1 METIASETDKISEGV
16 ENYDTVLQ
24 NILNAN
30 LDNQQILLKN
40 QQAIIE
46 LITLVINKPQNKKT
60 ISKKL

>member
-1 METIASETDKISEGV
+1 MEALVSETDKLSEGV
-16 ENYDTVLQ
+16 ENYDTILQ

-30 LDNQQILLKN
+30 LANQQTLLKH

-46 LITLVINKPQNKKT
+46 LITLVLNKPKNKKT